1 MSIQIFILGALTE
14 GEHSPYDVKKKIVEV
29 LNNKIEKASE
39 GSLYY
44 QFDVLCK
51 KGYIEKKEVVHHD
64 NRPNKTIYGI
74 TTAGRDKLIE
84 DIYAEFQNFTSVPA
98 LYTSLLFIEVVDK
111 KKLCYLIEECIQK
124 LKKQSNDTPIKNAHL
139 IPEHKKKSI
148 ELISNHMLDYLEKD
162 IHWMENLLLYLR
174 EQEA

>member
-14 GEHSPYDVKKKIVEV
+14 GDHSPYDVKKKIVEV

-51 KGYIEKKEVVHHD
+51 KGYIEKKEVIHSD
-64 NRPNKTIYGI
+64 NRPNKTLYGI
-74 TTAGRDKLIE
+74 TAAGRDKLKE
-84 DIYAEFQNFTSVPA
+84 DIYAEFQNFSNVPA

-111 KKLCYLIEECIQK
+111 KKLCYLIEECILK
-124 LKKQSNDTPIKNAHL
+124 LKKQLNETVISNGHL

-148 ELISNHMLDYLEKD
+148 EFISNHILAYLEKD
-162 IHWMENLLLYLR
+162 IQWLENLHLYLR
-174 EQEA
+174 EQEN